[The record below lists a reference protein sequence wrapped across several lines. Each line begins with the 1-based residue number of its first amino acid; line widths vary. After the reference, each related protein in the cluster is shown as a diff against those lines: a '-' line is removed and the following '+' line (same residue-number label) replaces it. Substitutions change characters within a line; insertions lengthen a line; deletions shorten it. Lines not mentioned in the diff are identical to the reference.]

1 MKVVKTKDGYMVELF
16 DGDNLC
22 DAKGDNLWDTK
33 AEAEAVMMPKAKR
46 KPKAKPK
53 HKTNVQLINGL
64 MTHSKQGVL
73 MQAFIIEAIHAYSK
87 QTKVAPPWSTDNT
100 FISEA
105 AWRACA
111 DEALDAIN
119 NRSK

>member
-1 MKVVKTKDGYMVELF
+1 MAT
-16 DGDNLC
+16 
-22 DAKGDNLWDTK
+22 
-33 AEAEAVMMPKAKR
+33 
-46 KPKAKPK
+46 KPK
-53 HKTNVQLINGL
+53 HKTNAQLIGDL
-64 MTHSKQGVL
+64 MSYSKQGAL
-73 MQAFIIEAIHAYSK
+73 MQAFVIEAIHAYSK

>member
-1 MKVVKTKDGYMVELF
+1 MK
-16 DGDNLC
+16 
-22 DAKGDNLWDTK
+22 K
-33 AEAEAVMMPKAKR
+33 A
-46 KPKAKPK
+46 K
-53 HKTNVQLINGL
+53 HKTNAQLIGDL
-64 MTHSKQGVL
+64 MSHSQQGVL
-73 MQAFIIEAIHAYSK
+73 MQAFLIEAIHAYSK

-111 DEALDAIN
+111 DEALVAIN

>member
-1 MKVVKTKDGYMVELF
+1 MKS
-16 DGDNLC
+16 
-22 DAKGDNLWDTK
+22 
-33 AEAEAVMMPKAKR
+33 
-46 KPKAKPK
+46 K

-64 MTHSKQGVL
+64 MTHSQQGVI
-73 MQAFIIEAIHAYSK
+73 MQVFIIEAIRHYAI
-87 QTKVAPPWSTDNT
+87 QAKVAPPWSTDNT

-111 DEALDAIN
+111 DEALEAIN

>member
-1 MKVVKTKDGYMVELF
+1 
-16 DGDNLC
+16 
-22 DAKGDNLWDTK
+22 
-33 AEAEAVMMPKAKR
+33 
-46 KPKAKPK
+46 
-53 HKTNVQLINGL
+53 
-64 MTHSKQGVL
+64 
-73 MQAFIIEAIHAYSK
+73 MQAYLIEAIHAYSK

>member
-1 MKVVKTKDGYMVELF
+1 MTKV
-16 DGDNLC
+16 
-22 DAKGDNLWDTK
+22 
-33 AEAEAVMMPKAKR
+33 
-46 KPKAKPK
+46 K

-64 MTHSKQGVL
+64 MTHSQQGVL
-73 MQAFIIEAIHAYSK
+73 MQAFIIEAIAKYAE
-87 QTKVAPPWSTDNT
+87 QTKVAPPWSKDNT
-100 FISEA
+100 FISET

>member
-1 MKVVKTKDGYMVELF
+1 MTKV
-16 DGDNLC
+16 
-22 DAKGDNLWDTK
+22 
-33 AEAEAVMMPKAKR
+33 
-46 KPKAKPK
+46 K
-53 HKTNVQLINGL
+53 HKTNAQLIGDL
-64 MTHSKQGVL
+64 MSFSKQGVL
-73 MQAFIIEAIHAYSK
+73 MQAFVIEAIHAYSK

>member
-1 MKVVKTKDGYMVELF
+1 MKV
-16 DGDNLC
+16 
-22 DAKGDNLWDTK
+22 
-33 AEAEAVMMPKAKR
+33 
-46 KPKAKPK
+46 KPK
-53 HKTNVQLINGL
+53 TNIQLVTDL

-73 MQAFIIEAIHAYSK
+73 MQAFIIEAVANYAN
-87 QTKVAPPWSTDNT
+87 QTKVSPAWSEQS

-111 DEALDAIN
+111 DEALEAIN

>member
-1 MKVVKTKDGYMVELF
+1 MTKV
-16 DGDNLC
+16 
-22 DAKGDNLWDTK
+22 
-33 AEAEAVMMPKAKR
+33 
-46 KPKAKPK
+46 K

-64 MTHSKQGVL
+64 MTHSQQGVL
-73 MQAFIIEAIHAYSK
+73 MQAFIIEAIAKYAE
-87 QTKVAPPWSTDNT
+87 QTKVAPAWSTDNT

-111 DEALDAIN
+111 DEAINAID

>member
-1 MKVVKTKDGYMVELF
+1 MKSKHITNVEL
-16 DGDNLC
+16 
-22 DAKGDNLWDTK
+22 
-33 AEAEAVMMPKAKR
+33 
-46 KPKAKPK
+46 
-53 HKTNVQLINGL
+53 INKL
-64 MTHSKQGVL
+64 MTHSQQGVL
-73 MQAFIIEAIHAYSK
+73 MQVFIIEAIAKYAE

-111 DEALDAIN
+111 DEALEAIN

>member
-1 MKVVKTKDGYMVELF
+1 MK
-16 DGDNLC
+16 
-22 DAKGDNLWDTK
+22 
-33 AEAEAVMMPKAKR
+33 KAKQ
-46 KPKAKPK
+46 P
-53 HKTNVQLINGL
+53 TNAQLINAL
-64 MTHSKQGVL
+64 MSYSTQGVL
-73 MQAFIIEAIHAYSK
+73 MQAFLIEAIHAYAK